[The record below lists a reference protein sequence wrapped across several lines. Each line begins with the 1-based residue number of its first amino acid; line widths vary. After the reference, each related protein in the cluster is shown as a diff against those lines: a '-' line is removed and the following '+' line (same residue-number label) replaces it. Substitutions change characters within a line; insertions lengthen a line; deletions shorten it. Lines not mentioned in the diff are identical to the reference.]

1 MQREI
6 KCPNCQKVF
15 TIDEAS
21 YAEIQKQVYNA
32 EFKHELES
40 RLNDIKRQ
48 NAKDLDAIKQ
58 QNAKDIE
65 IAKRDTAAKYQQE
78 LSDTKTKYQQTLS
91 DTQAK
96 YQRAIND
103 AKSKYQQDL
112 NSAEAQLRQELNQ
125 REQQISKLEAQI
137 ANANTDKKLAVTEA
151 TTKLERE
158 CDNYKSEL
166 EKSQALSEKNELM
179 LRQSFNDQLRIRDEE
194 IERLKDMKS
203 KLNTKMIGESLEQH
217 CRAEYDKFRF
227 AYPRAVFEKDTEGAS
242 KGDFIFRN
250 YDEDGNEIVS
260 IMFEMKNQTDDAITK
275 QKRNSD
281 HFKKLDLDRA
291 NKNCEYAVLVS
302 LLEPDDEYY
311 NMGIVTVHEYDKM
324 YAIRPQFFIQII
336 SLINNLA
343 QDALGYKAELARIHE
358 QNIDIENFEA
368 RLGEWRK
375 NFNTNSERATK
386 NFLKAIEGIDKSI
399 KDMKAVREALVK
411 TVKNFG
417 IAEKKLE
424 SLDIRKLASGNET
437 MTKMFADL
445 ELAEENNSEDELE
458 A

>member
-32 EFKHELES
+32 EFKQELAS

-48 NAKDLDAIKQ
+48 NAKDFDAIKQ
-58 QNAKDIE
+58 QNAKDVE

-78 LSDTKTKYQQTLS
+78 LSDVKTKYQQTLS
-91 DTQAK
+91 DAE
-96 YQRAIND
+96 
-103 AKSKYQQDL
+103 SK
-112 NSAEAQLRQELNQ
+112 LRQELS
-125 REQQISKLEAQI
+125 RRDQQISKLEGQI

-158 CDNYKSEL
+158 CDNYKNEL
-166 EKSQALSEKNELM
+166 EKAQALGEKNELM

-227 AYPRAVFEKDTEGAS
+227 AYPRAIFEKDTEGTS

-281 HFKKLDLDRA
+281 HFKKLDHDRTT
-291 NKNCEYAVLVS
+291 KDCEYAVLVS

-324 YAIRPQFFIQII
+324 YVIRPQFFMQII

-343 QDALGYKAELARIHE
+343 QDTLGYKAELARIHE
-358 QNIDIENFEA
+358 QNLDIENFETKLSA
-368 RLGEWRK
+368 WRK
-375 NFNTNSERATK
+375 SFNMNSERATK
-386 NFLKAIEGIDKSI
+386 NFLKAIEGIDKTI
-399 KDMKAVREALVK
+399 KDMQAVREALVK

-424 SLDIRKLASGNET
+424 NLDIRKLASGNET

-445 ELAEENNSEDELE
+445 ELIEETNNDVE
-458 A
+458 

>member
-32 EFKHELES
+32 EFKQELAS

-58 QNAKDIE
+58 QNAKDVE

-78 LSDTKTKYQQTLS
+78 LSDAKTKYQQTLS
-91 DTQAK
+91 DAE
-96 YQRAIND
+96 
-103 AKSKYQQDL
+103 SK
-112 NSAEAQLRQELNQ
+112 LRQELS
-125 REQQISKLEAQI
+125 RRDRQISKLEGQI

-158 CDNYKSEL
+158 CDNYKNEL
-166 EKSQALSEKNELM
+166 EKAQALGEKNELM

-227 AYPRAVFEKDTEGAS
+227 AYPRAIFEKDTEGAS

-281 HFKKLDLDRA
+281 HFKKLDHDRTT
-291 NKNCEYAVLVS
+291 KDCEYAVLVS

-311 NMGIVTVHEYDKM
+311 NMGIVTVHDYDKM
-324 YAIRPQFFIQII
+324 YVIRPQFFMQII

-358 QNIDIENFEA
+358 QNLDIENFETK
-368 RLGEWRK
+368 LSTWRK
-375 NFNTNSERATK
+375 SFNMNSERATK
-386 NFLKAIEGIDKSI
+386 NFLKAIEGIDKTI
-399 KDMKAVREALVK
+399 KDMQTVREALVK

-424 SLDIRKLASGNET
+424 NLDIRKLASGNET

-445 ELAEENNSEDELE
+445 ELTEETNNDVE
-458 A
+458 

>member
-1 MQREI
+1 MNREI
-6 KCPNCQKVF
+6 KCPKCGQVF

-32 EFKHELES
+32 EFKRELES
-40 RLNDIKRQ
+40 RLHEIQ
-48 NAKDLDAIKQ
+48 Q

-65 IAKRDTAAKYQQE
+65 LARRDTSAKYQQE
-78 LSDTKTKYQQTLS
+78 LSD
-91 DTQAK
+91 
-96 YQRAIND
+96 
-103 AKSKYQQDL
+103 AKSKYQQVL
-112 NSAEAQLRQELNQ
+112 NEAQAKYQRQLNATETKLQQELS
-125 REQQISKLEAQI
+125 RRDQQISQLEGQI
-137 ANANTDKKLAVTEA
+137 ANADTSKKLAVTEA
-151 TTKLERE
+151 TAKLERE
-158 CDNYKSEL
+158 CDNYKNEL
-166 EKSQALSEKNELM
+166 EKVQALGEKNELM

-227 AYPRAVFEKDTEGAS
+227 AYPHAVFEKDTEGAS

-250 YDEDGNEIVS
+250 YDADGNEIVS

-275 QKRNSD
+275 QKRNQD
-281 HFKKLDLDRA
+281 HFKKLDFDRT
-291 NKNCEYAVLVS
+291 NKHCEYAVLVS

-311 NMGIVTVHEYDKM
+311 NMGIVTVHEYEKM
-324 YAIRPQFFIQII
+324 YVIRPQFFMQII

-343 QDALGYKAELARIHE
+343 QDSLGYKAELARIHE

-368 RLGEWRK
+368 KLAEWRK
-375 NFNTNSERATK
+375 NFNLNSERATK
-386 NFLKAIEGIDKSI
+386 NFLKAIDGIDKSI

-424 SLDIRKLASGNET
+424 NLDIRKLASGNET

-445 ELAEENNSEDELE
+445 EITDNLDLTEEE
-458 A
+458 

>member
-32 EFKHELES
+32 EFKQELAS

-58 QNAKDIE
+58 QNAKDVE

-78 LSDTKTKYQQTLS
+78 LSDAKTKYQQTLS
-91 DTQAK
+91 DAE
-96 YQRAIND
+96 
-103 AKSKYQQDL
+103 SK
-112 NSAEAQLRQELNQ
+112 LRQELS
-125 REQQISKLEAQI
+125 RRDQQISKLEGQI

-158 CDNYKSEL
+158 CDNYKNEL
-166 EKSQALSEKNELM
+166 EKAQALGEKNELM

-227 AYPRAVFEKDTEGAS
+227 AYPRAIFEKDTEGAS

-275 QKRNSD
+275 QKRNAD
-281 HFKKLDLDRA
+281 HFKKLDHDRTT
-291 NKNCEYAVLVS
+291 KDCEYAVLVS

-324 YAIRPQFFIQII
+324 YVIRPQFFMQII

-343 QDALGYKAELARIHE
+343 QDTLGYKAELARIHE
-358 QNIDIENFEA
+358 QNLDIENFETKLSA
-368 RLGEWRK
+368 WRK
-375 NFNTNSERATK
+375 SFNMNSERATK
-386 NFLKAIEGIDKSI
+386 NFLKAIEGIDKTI
-399 KDMKAVREALVK
+399 KDMQAVREALVK

-424 SLDIRKLASGNET
+424 NLDIRKLASGNET

-445 ELAEENNSEDELE
+445 ELTEETNNDDE
-458 A
+458 